1 MCLFRAN
8 SFGLATEQSK
18 IDHILEPY
26 FLLKFH
32 GGVSWDEQYNMPVA
46 YKHWLLNRLKQEL
59 EKPDQN
65 QDTAVGPR
73 TPRRNINMKQLQNMF
88 GGVGNGSE

>member
-1 MCLFRAN
+1 MCLLIETF
-8 SFGLATEQSK
+8 FGQNLEQSK
-18 IDHILEPY
+18 EEIILEPY

-46 YKHWLLNRLKQEL
+46 YKHWFLKRLKEEL
-59 EKPDQN
+59 DKPDQN

-73 TPRRNINMKQLQNMF
+73 TPQRNINMKQLQNMF
-88 GGVGNGSE
+88 GGVANGEK